1 MLPYGHTRLPI
12 TFYRRAILYT
22 WEQKFS
28 TLPNIAITKGKIMA
42 IQYTIDTSNTAKQ
55 FIKFDDN
62 TSVEFR
68 VLLSEDE
75 NEPFK
80 REIILLQS
88 NNQYLSNLID
98 NALSIHVDL
107 TSGYDT
113 FKFEN
118 KILIFK

>member
-1 MLPYGHTRLPI
+1 
-12 TFYRRAILYT
+12 
-22 WEQKFS
+22 
-28 TLPNIAITKGKIMA
+28 MA

-75 NEPFK
+75 NEPLK

-107 TSGYDT
+107 KSGYDT

>member
-1 MLPYGHTRLPI
+1 
-12 TFYRRAILYT
+12 
-22 WEQKFS
+22 
-28 TLPNIAITKGKIMA
+28 MA
-42 IQYTIDTSNTAKQ
+42 IKYTIDTSNTAKQ
-55 FIKFDDN
+55 FLKFDDN
-62 TSVEFR
+62 TFVEFR

-98 NALSIHVDL
+98 KALSFHVDL

-113 FKFEN
+113 FKFED

>member
-1 MLPYGHTRLPI
+1 
-12 TFYRRAILYT
+12 
-22 WEQKFS
+22 
-28 TLPNIAITKGKIMA
+28 MA

-55 FIKFDDN
+55 IIKFDDN

>member
-1 MLPYGHTRLPI
+1 
-12 TFYRRAILYT
+12 
-22 WEQKFS
+22 
-28 TLPNIAITKGKIMA
+28 MA

-55 FIKFDDN
+55 IIKFDDN

-98 NALSIHVDL
+98 HALSIHVDL